1 MSDGDNARLF
11 LRDDGDVTEDNA
23 AERFEVTDWESDLWE
38 VLDGIVL
45 RFEFGM
51 GADVYMLTVP

>member
-1 MSDGDNARLF
+1 
-11 LRDDGDVTEDNA
+11 VTEDNA
-23 AERFEVTDWESDLWE
+23 AERFEVTDCESDLWE

>member
-1 MSDGDNARLF
+1 M
-11 LRDDGDVTEDNA
+11 TEDNA

-45 RFEFGM
+45 RFAFGM
-51 GADVYMLTVP
+51 GVEVYMLTVP